1 MSSITDLNQRS
12 SDASDTK
19 LGDLAA
25 QSFEKQMRFL
35 RFAEM
40 CERKTDLQ
48 LLVECF
54 YSEASTFAQ
63 FDGLVFT
70 PADEFETLRMGRMR
84 QIRTPF
90 SLDLGGEHLGKLVTH
105 SRTPLA
111 SGDVRDLE
119 DLLAGFVYPLKVAT
133 AERQL
138 RFEAWIDECTG
149 MNNRLAL
156 EELLP
161 REMMLSRDSAE
172 PLSLLTLDL
181 DQFHKI
187 NEHHGEEVGD
197 NLILAVADTLVAN
210 LRSTDIIFRLE
221 ADRFAVILGSTDFDD
236 ASIVSE
242 RLRTCIDLCFSYQN
256 VQVVQNASAGVTEMV
271 EDDLPETLLSRS
283 EAALDSAKSAGGNRV
298 RFLAASESF

>member
-12 SDASDTK
+12 SDALDTK

-40 CERKTDLQ
+40 CERKKDLQ

-54 YSEASTFAQ
+54 YSEASTFAK

-84 QIRTPF
+84 QVRTPF
-90 SLDLGGEHLGKLVTH
+90 SLDLGGEYLGKLVTH
-105 SRTPLA
+105 SKAPLA
-111 SGDVRDLE
+111 SGDMRDLE

-133 AERQL
+133 VERKT

-149 MNNRLAL
+149 MNNRVAL

-187 NEHHGEEVGD
+187 NEHLS
-197 NLILAVADTLVAN
+197 LIH
-210 LRSTDIIFRLE
+210 I
-221 ADRFAVILGSTDFDD
+221 
-236 ASIVSE
+236 
-242 RLRTCIDLCFSYQN
+242 
-256 VQVVQNASAGVTEMV
+256 
-271 EDDLPETLLSRS
+271 
-283 EAALDSAKSAGGNRV
+283 
-298 RFLAASESF
+298 

>member
-1 MSSITDLNQRS
+1 MSSITDHNQRS
-12 SDASDTK
+12 VEALDTK
-19 LGDLAA
+19 VGDLNA
-25 QSFEKQMRFL
+25 QSFEKQLRFL

-48 LLVECF
+48 LLVECL
-54 YSEASTFAQ
+54 YSEASAFAQ

-70 PADEFETLRMGRMR
+70 PADEFETLSMGRMR
-84 QIRTPF
+84 QIQTPF

-105 SRTPLA
+105 SKSPLT
-111 SGDVRDLE
+111 SGDRRDLE
-119 DLLAGFVYPLKVAT
+119 DLLAGFLYPLKVAT
-133 AERQL
+133 VERQV
-138 RFEAWIDECTG
+138 RFEAWIDERTG

-156 EELLP
+156 EALLP
-161 REMMLSRDSAE
+161 REMMLSRDGAE

-181 DQFHKI
+181 DQFQKI
-187 NEHHGEEVGD
+187 NEHHGEAVGD
-197 NLILAVADTLVAN
+197 ELILKVADTLEAN

-221 ADRFAVILGSTDFDD
+221 TDRFVVILGSTDFDD

-283 EAALDSAKSAGGNRV
+283 EAALVSAKNAGGNWV
-298 RFLAASESF
+298 RFLAAAEPS

>member
-1 MSSITDLNQRS
+1 MSSITDQNQRS
-12 SDASDTK
+12 VDALDTK

-48 LLVECF
+48 LLVECL
-54 YSEASTFAQ
+54 YSEANTFVQ

-84 QIRTPF
+84 QVRTPF
-90 SLDLGGEHLGKLVTH
+90 SLRLGGEYLGKLVIH
-105 SRTPLA
+105 SRTSLT
-111 SGDVRDLE
+111 SGGLRDLE
-119 DLLAGFVYPLKVAT
+119 DLLAGFLYPLKAAT
-133 AERQL
+133 AERQV

-161 REMMLSRDSAE
+161 REMLLSRTSGE

-187 NEHHGEEVGD
+187 NEHHGKEVGD
-197 NLILAVADTLVAN
+197 DLILTAADTLVAN

-221 ADRFAVILGSTDFDD
+221 VDRFAVILGSTDFDD

-283 EAALDSAKSAGGNRV
+283 EAALVSAKSAGGNRV
-298 RFLAASESF
+298 RFLAASELS